1 MLAVGRQRQHAP
13 GDAEWHIGL
22 ELHQLA
28 RDGQLRGI
36 TAQVFA
42 ECVLE
47 NAGTSHDSID
57 VTIGIEQA
65 RRRFLSHFGYTG
77 NAVRRIAHQCQQ
89 LLKLVRA
96 NTVPGQPQMT
106 VGDVLPVLII
116 GAMVANYAD
125 SLNAAW
131 QTFGTGS
138 LSYGAI
144 NYEGASGF
152 GPLAPAVNAVLTLAA
167 LFGGFFGLKGLV
179 LIRKA
184 NNGASSHGAEDY
196 VWKGIGHLFGGAA
209 LANIPRMIDAARAS
223 LHLVW

>member
-1 MLAVGRQRQHAP
+1 MDLSQMIVQLASDVAIPGWRLLFAVGILLGA
-13 GDAEWHIGL
+13 WY
-22 ELHQLA
+22 
-28 RDGQLRGI
+28 
-36 TAQVFA
+36 TVS
-42 ECVLE
+42 VL
-47 NAGTSHDSID
+47 
-57 VTIGIEQA
+57 V
-65 RRRFLSHFGYTG
+65 
-77 NAVRRIAHQCQQ
+77 
-89 LLKLVRA
+89 KLVRA

-144 NYEGASGF
+144 NYPGASGF

-196 VWKGIGHLFGGAA
+196 VWKGLGHLFGGAA